1 MALTRG
7 FTQNSGTTPL
17 DTRLMFMALLKRN
30 SDGSPR
36 LGMLY
41 GPATPV
47 TGTTS
52 MNVTLADNTSF
63 VLSRGTTDGVT
74 IINNVGGTVSVT
86 LDAAPSANAR
96 IDVVWLKQ
104 NDGGTGGQGDA
115 DSLPTLGKTSG
126 TAAASPAVPAI
137 PTGALALAQVYVPA
151 NVASTT
157 DSGVA
162 ITTIV
167 GDVAVADAP
176 ALLTSGTAANWDSNG
191 SSPKTVHTVTFTT
204 TRATNVELD
213 YEVTIDS
220 GGAQIGGSIGLYL
233 NGTLI
238 GRSERITTPG
248 SVRGSWVHTLRK
260 PARAAVGTNTFT
272 VVVTRESSTATIF
285 GNSPTYEVWTR

>member
-30 SDGSPR
+30 TDGSPR

-41 GPATPV
+41 GPTSPV

-52 MNVTLADNTSF
+52 MNVTLADNTAF

-74 IINNVGGTVSVT
+74 IISNVGGTVSVT
-86 LDAAPSANAR
+86 LDSAPSANAR

-115 DSLPTLGKTSG
+115 DSLPTFGKTSG

-137 PTGALALAQVYVPA
+137 PTGALPLARIYVPA

-157 DSGVA
+157 DSGVS
-162 ITTIV
+162 ITNVV
-167 GDVAVADAP
+167 GTP
-176 ALLTSGTAANWDSNG
+176 ALVGTTS
-191 SSPKTVHTVTFTT
+191 
-204 TRATNVELD
+204 
-213 YEVTIDS
+213 DS
-220 GGAQIGGSIGLYL
+220 GWLALPGLSTAFQQQNNPAYR
-233 NGTLI
+233 LI
-238 GRSERITTPG
+238 GNMVVFRGQLNRSAGINAGVGLFTMPTGALPAQLTYFQAQTSFSTQVRLSVSKNTPG
-248 SVRGSWVHTLRK
+248 RVEVD
-260 PARAAVGTNTFT
+260 
-272 VVVTRESSTATIF
+272 ATG
-285 GNSPTYEVWTR
+285 GNPTYIILDNLSYIADQ